1 MGCDARR
8 RCLKRDGRGVPT
20 NYGAAESMSR
30 LAGRGDG
37 LCKSFHATIVTAI
50 AMGRCAAGTQQVLV
64 PCRCPLQLKIQ
75 GPPGISHGPRSRSIV
90 GEDLPCPSPVL
101 GGESLI
107 FSKSPSPSPA
117 QAQPARM
124 IPRHICSMP
133 ATCST
138 LVIRAPVHTKHRAW
152 RTLGMMPRACTEP
165 QGQTPSR
172 PELHRLPTRC

>member
-1 MGCDARR
+1 M
-8 RCLKRDGRGVPT
+8 
-20 NYGAAESMSR
+20 
-30 LAGRGDG
+30 
-37 LCKSFHATIVTAI
+37 IVTAI
-50 AMGRCAAGTQQVLV
+50 AMGRCAEGTQQVLV
-64 PCRCPLQLKIQ
+64 PCRCLLQLKIQ
-75 GPPGISHGPRSRSIV
+75 GPPGVSHGPRSRSIL

-138 LVIRAPVHTKHRAW
+138 LVIRCARPHKTPCLEDPGDDAQGLHRAA
-152 RTLGMMPRACTEP
+152 GPDTEP
-165 QGQTPSR
+165 ARAALTAHTMLTRSPPKRKTRSLAFRRGKCSR
-172 PELHRLPTRC
+172 AWLWERAAAPR